1 MNKRVIIIDD
11 EIEIC
16 ETIKMILEFEDY
28 KVDYENNPVE
38 GLNKLMSK
46 IYGAAIVDLNMP
58 EITGFE
64 ILEEAK
70 QEEVLTSIIIL
81 TAHGNIENAIKAT
94 KLGAFDFIE
103 KPIDRDKLLLS
114 IRNAINQFNLIN
126 ENQDLKFTLLQSDL
140 IIGKSKAIQNIL
152 ETISKVAPTDV
163 RVLITGENGVG
174 KELVAKE
181 IHNKSP
187 RSKNRL
193 VEVNCAAIP
202 GELIESELFG
212 HEKGSFTGAYQQKIG
227 KFELANNGTLFLDEI
242 GDMSLP
248 AQAKVLRALEENK
261 IERVGGSKPIDV
273 NVRVIAATNKNLNEE
288 IKKGTFREDLYHRL
302 NVIEIYIPPLRER
315 IEDIPLLADYFLKQF
330 CEKYGKPQIKFAESA
345 YRTLQSMKFTGN
357 VRELKNLIERIFILA
372 SKNIITG
379 EDILNLSSKKSSEL
393 DDMIMSSSTF
403 QEFKEKAEKAFIL
416 KQLEIH
422 NWNISKTAE
431 ALDIQRSHLY
441 GKMKK
446 YGILKEQK

>member
-1 MNKRVIIIDD
+1 MEKILIIDD
-11 EIEIC
+11 EKDIC
-16 ETIKMILEFEDY
+16 ESIKMILEFENYTADY
-28 KVDYENNPVE
+28 DISSAN
-38 GLNKLMSK
+38 GLEKLLTKEYS
-46 IYGAAIVDLNMP
+46 AAIVDLNMP
-58 EITGFE
+58 DITGFDILKKAKEAE
-64 ILEEAK
+64 IL
-70 QEEVLTSIIIL
+70 TPIIIL
-81 TAHGNIENAIKAT
+81 TAHGNIENAVNAT
-94 KLGAFDFIE
+94 KLGAFNFIE
-103 KPIDRDKLLLS
+103 KPIDRDKLLIS
-114 IRNAINQFNLIN
+114 IRNAVSHYRLLF
-126 ENQDLKFTLLQSDL
+126 ENQELKYVLQQSDL

-174 KELVAKE
+174 KELVARE

-187 RSKNRL
+187 RSKNKL
-193 VEVNCAAIP
+193 IEVNCAAIP

-212 HEKGSFTGAYQQKIG
+212 HEKGSFTGAHQQKIG
-227 KFELANNGTLFLDEI
+227 KFELAKDGTLFLDEI
-242 GDMSLP
+242 GDMSLS

-261 IERVGGSKPIDV
+261 IERVGGTKTIEV
-273 NVRVIAATNKNLNEE
+273 NPRIIAATNKNLQEE
-288 IKKGTFREDLYHRL
+288 IKKGNFREDLYHRL

-315 IEDIPLLADYFLKQF
+315 VEDIPLLADYFLKYF
-330 CEKYGKPQIKFAESA
+330 CEKYHRPQIKFAESA
-345 YRTLQSMKFTGN
+345 YKTLQSMKFTGN
-357 VRELKNLIERIFILA
+357 VRELRNLIERVVIL
-372 SKNIITG
+372 SNKNIIIG
-379 EDILNLSSKKSSEL
+379 EDIINTTAKKSSEFE
-393 DDMIMSSSTF
+393 DMIMASSTF